1 MYMFFM
7 TDFMAFLEKK
17 KNPQQ
22 NNLNNPETISIFS
35 WCTFVKLAE
44 LDITYGIT
52 NIKILNTFLKIL
64 QQNEL

>member
-7 TDFMAFLEKK
+7 TDFMVFLEK

-35 WCTFVKLAE
+35 WYRFVKLAE

-52 NIKILNTFLKIL
+52 NIKILNTF
-64 QQNEL
+64 